1 MAGWLDQGK
10 SEILRLDREV
20 LLYFNGMGQE
30 FMDPFWVTVTR
41 METWIPLFLFCS
53 FLYFYHYTPR
63 AAFIRLGST
72 VLLGTVVL
80 GLMGFTKNTVGRL
93 RPNNQPELEGLVR
106 VLQNPQDYSF
116 FSGHA
121 ATSFALSL
129 FVYLQL
135 RHRFPWLI
143 LLFIWPLMFAS
154 SRIYVGVHYPL
165 DILVGS
171 VVGICSALLAQR
183 IIPPDPYSSRHARVK

>member
-1 MAGWLDQGK
+1 MSPSLGEVFNNL
-10 SEILRLDREV
+10 LRLDRQIF
-20 LLYFNGMGQE
+20 LYFNGMGKE
-30 FMDPFWVTVTR
+30 FMDPFWVTVTQ
-41 METWIPLFLFCS
+41 METWIPLFFFCT
-53 FLYFYHYTPR
+53 FLYFYYYTPK

-72 VLLGTVVL
+72 IVLGGVVL
-80 GLMGFTKNTVGRL
+80 GLMSFTKNSIGRL

-106 VLQNPQDYSF
+106 VLQNPQDFSF

-121 ATSFALSL
+121 ATSFALTL

-143 LLFIWPLMFAS
+143 VLFVWPLLFTS

-165 DILVGS
+165 DL
-171 VVGICSALLAQR
+171 VVGTAVGILSGILAHR
-183 IIPPDPYSSRHARVK
+183 FIPHDPYSSRRAQVR